1 MGGIRIKPVSFAPL
15 TDRSH
20 LLSYNVAIMAMSQSP
35 AVLSPSATDPE
46 TPDLWERER
55 STVLRGVS
63 VGALSAS
70 AETDASYSIRL
81 VRPFIRILR
90 GSTVVPESILDELDR
105 LDQDHRLP
113 AAIVHQMLE
122 AMVSA
127 TGDPDIGLKGARA
140 RSPGDGGVLE
150 YAVSSASTAGD
161 AIAAAGRYASLMTD
175 ALELRLEL
183 VGTDAVVRL
192 DNRVTLPRAGM
203 DFQVGAIYRAFS
215 CIWATGAAASLR
227 VYLSYEA
234 PADTSEYARTFGSA
248 PVEFDAPFSGFKFD
262 AAWLSAKL
270 ASAESTLHDVILRH
284 AEKMLAELPRA
295 RKLTERVR
303 SAILNE
309 LAGGNPSVAHVA
321 PRLHMSARTLERR
334 LEREGTT
341 FSELLDDMRKG
352 LALRYVGSQDLAFT
366 EVAFL
371 LGFSQVSS
379 FHRAF
384 KRWTNETPLNYRRAR
399 AGMRPSSPP
408 PA

>member
-1 MGGIRIKPVSFAPL
+1 M
-15 TDRSH
+15 
-20 LLSYNVAIMAMSQSP
+20 
-35 AVLSPSATDPE
+35 
-46 TPDLWERER
+46 
-55 STVLRGVS
+55 LRGVS
-63 VGALSAS
+63 VGALSAG

-90 GSTVVPESILDELDR
+90 GSTVVPDSILDELDR

-113 AAIVHQMLE
+113 AAIIHKMLE
-122 AMVSA
+122 AMVSM

-161 AIAAAGRYASLMTD
+161 AIAAAARYASLMTD
-175 ALELRLEL
+175 ALEMRLE
-183 VGTDAVVRL
+183 VVEKDAFVRL
-192 DNRVTLPRAGM
+192 DNRVILPRAGM
-203 DFQVGAIYRAFS
+203 DFQIGAIYRAFS
-215 CIWATGAAASLR
+215 CIWAAGAGPSLR
-227 VYLSYEA
+227 IFLSYDA
-234 PADTSEYARTFGSA
+234 PEDTSEYTRTFGGT
-248 PVEFDAPFSGFKFD
+248 PVEFGAPFTGFKFD
-262 AAWLSAKL
+262 AVWLSAKL

-399 AGMRPSSPP
+399 AGMRSSSPP
-408 PA
+408 PG

>member
-1 MGGIRIKPVSFAPL
+1 L
-15 TDRSH
+15 
-20 LLSYNVAIMAMSQSP
+20 
-35 AVLSPSATDPE
+35 E
-46 TPDLWERER
+46 LWQKER

-63 VGALSAS
+63 VGALGAH
-70 AETDASYSIRL
+70 ADTEASYSIRL

-90 GSTVVPESILDELDR
+90 GSTVVPEAVLDELDA

-113 AAIVHQMLE
+113 AAIIHQMLE
-122 AMVSA
+122 AMVAA

-161 AIAAAGRYASLMTD
+161 AIAAAARYAGLMTD
-175 ALELRLEL
+175 ALEMRLE
-183 VGTDAVVRL
+183 VVENDAIVRL
-192 DNRVTLPRAGM
+192 DNRVVLPRAGM
-203 DFQVGAIYRAFS
+203 DFQVGAIHRAFT
-215 CIWATGAAASLR
+215 CIWAAGAGPSLQ
-227 VYLSYEA
+227 VFFAYEA
-234 PADTSEYARTFGSA
+234 PEDTSEYARTFGSA
-248 PVEFDAPFSGFKFD
+248 PVHFGAPFSGFKFD
-262 AAWLSAKL
+262 AVWLSSKL
-270 ASAESTLHDVILRH
+270 ASAESALHDVILRH
-284 AEKMLAELPRA
+284 AEKALAELPRA
-295 RKLTERVR
+295 RKLAERVR
-303 SAILNE
+303 SAILSE

-384 KRWTNETPLNYRRAR
+384 KRWTNETPLAYRRAR
-399 AGMRPSSPP
+399 SGMRSSSPP
-408 PA
+408 PSA

>member
-1 MGGIRIKPVSFAPL
+1 MAVSQPL
-15 TDRSH
+15 
-20 LLSYNVAIMAMSQSP
+20 MP
-35 AVLSPSATDPE
+35 EPSAPTDAGGAE
-46 TPDLWERER
+46 ALWQRQR

-63 VGALSAS
+63 VGALGAN
-70 AETDASYSIRL
+70 ADTDASYSIRL
-81 VRPFIRILR
+81 VRPFLR
-90 GSTVVPESILDELDR
+90 LLKGSTIIPASILDELEG

-113 AAIVHQMLE
+113 AEIIHQMLD
-122 AMVSA
+122 AMVSI
-127 TGDPDIGLKGARA
+127 TGDSDIGLKGARM

-161 AIAAAGRYASLMTD
+161 AIAAAARYAGLMTD
-175 ALELRLEL
+175 ALEMRLEV
-183 VGTDAVVRL
+183 VGSDAFVRL
-192 DNRVTLPRAGM
+192 DNRVVLPKAGM
-203 DFQVGAIYRAFS
+203 DFQLGAIYRAFS
-215 CIWATGAAASLR
+215 CIWAAGAAPSLR
-227 VYLSYEA
+227 IFFTYPA
-234 PADTSEYARTFGSA
+234 PQDMSEYQAIFGST
-248 PVEFDAPFSGFKFD
+248 PVEFGAAFTGFKFD
-262 AAWLSAKL
+262 SVWLDAKL

-284 AEKMLAELPRA
+284 AEKALSELPRA

-341 FSELLDDMRKG
+341 FSALLDDMRKG
-352 LALRYVGSQDLAFT
+352 LALRYVGAQDLAFT
-366 EVAFL
+366 EIAFL

-399 AGMRPSSPP
+399 LGMRASTPP
-408 PA
+408 PP

>member
-1 MGGIRIKPVSFAPL
+1 MPESP
-15 TDRSH
+15 
-20 LLSYNVAIMAMSQSP
+20 MALQKSVPPQP
-35 AVLSPSATDPE
+35 GEART
-46 TPDLWERER
+46 LWEQER

-63 VGALSAS
+63 MGALGAS
-70 AETDASYSIRL
+70 ADTDASYSIRL
-81 VRPFIRILR
+81 VRPFLRLLR
-90 GSTVVPESILDELDR
+90 GTTFIPASILDELER

-113 AAIVHQMLE
+113 ASIIHKMLE

-150 YAVSSASTAGD
+150 YAISSASTAGD

-175 ALELRLEL
+175 ALELRLEV
-183 VGTDAVVRL
+183 VGPDAFVRL
-192 DNRVTLPRAGM
+192 DNRVILPRAGM
-203 DFQVGAIYRAFS
+203 DFQVGAIYHAFS
-215 CIWATGAAASLR
+215 CIWAAGAGTSLR
-227 VYLSYEA
+227 IFLSYPA
-234 PADTSEYARTFGSA
+234 PDDTSEYTRTFGTT
-248 PVEFDAPFSGFKFD
+248 PIEFGAPFSGFKFD
-262 AAWLSAKL
+262 AIWLSAKL

-284 AEKMLAELPRA
+284 AEKALSELPRA

-341 FSELLDDMRKG
+341 FSALLDDMRKG
-352 LALRYVGSQDLAFT
+352 LALRYVGGQDLAFT
-366 EVAFL
+366 EIAFL

-384 KRWTNETPLNYRRAR
+384 KRWTSETPLSYRRSR
-399 AGMRPSSPP
+399 LGIRGSTPP
-408 PA
+408 PAVNG

>member
-1 MGGIRIKPVSFAPL
+1 MPQGPQTTVTAGVSDQNA
-15 TDRSH
+15 
-20 LLSYNVAIMAMSQSP
+20 
-35 AVLSPSATDPE
+35 E
-46 TPDLWERER
+46 TLWEEQR

-63 VGALSAS
+63 LGGIGSDAN
-70 AETDASYSIRL
+70 AEASYSIRL
-81 VRPFIRILR
+81 VRPFVRLLR
-90 GSTVVPESILDELDR
+90 GTNIVPAPILEELDG

-113 AAIVHQMLE
+113 AAIVHQMLD
-122 AMVSA
+122 AVVSM
-127 TGDPDIGLKGARA
+127 TGDPDIGLKGAMA

-161 AIAAAGRYASLMTD
+161 AIAAAARYAALMTD
-175 ALELRLEL
+175 ALEMRLEV
-183 VGTDAVVRL
+183 VGKDAFVRL
-192 DNRVTLPRAGM
+192 DNRVHLPRAGM

-215 CIWATGAAASLR
+215 CIWATGAGPSLR
-227 VYLSYEA
+227 IFLSYPA
-234 PADTSEYARTFGSA
+234 PENTAQYGYTFGNT
-248 PVEFDAPFSGFKFD
+248 PVEFGAPFSGFKFD
-262 AAWLSAKL
+262 AVWLDAKL
-270 ASAESTLHDVILRH
+270 SSAESTLHDVILRH

-303 SAILNE
+303 SAILTE

-352 LALRYVGSQDLAFT
+352 LALRYVGAQDLAFT
-366 EVAFL
+366 EIAFL

-399 AGMRPSSPP
+399 VSSRGSVPP
-408 PA
+408 PAT

>member
-1 MGGIRIKPVSFAPL
+1 MPQA
-15 TDRSH
+15 
-20 LLSYNVAIMAMSQSP
+20 
-35 AVLSPSATDPE
+35 PE
-46 TPDLWERER
+46 TTAGGSDQTAEGLWEEQR

-63 VGALSAS
+63 LGGLGADAN
-70 AETDASYSIRL
+70 AEASYSIRL
-81 VRPFIRILR
+81 VRPFVRLLR
-90 GSTVVPESILDELDR
+90 GTNIVPAPILQELDG

-113 AAIVHQMLE
+113 AAIVHQMLD
-122 AMVSA
+122 AVVQM
-127 TGDPDIGLKGARA
+127 TGDPDIGLKGAMA

-161 AIAAAGRYASLMTD
+161 AIAAAARYAALMTD
-175 ALELRLEL
+175 ALEMRLQV
-183 VGTDAVVRL
+183 VGKDAFVRL
-192 DNRVTLPRAGM
+192 DNRVHLPRAGM

-215 CIWATGAAASLR
+215 CIWAAGAGPSLR
-227 VYLSYEA
+227 IFLSYPA
-234 PADTSEYARTFGSA
+234 PENTVQYGYTFGNT
-248 PVEFDAPFSGFKFD
+248 PIEFGAPFSGFKFD
-262 AAWLSAKL
+262 AVWLEAKL
-270 ASAESTLHDVILRH
+270 SSAESTLHDVILRH

-303 SAILNE
+303 SAILTE

-352 LALRYVGSQDLAFT
+352 LALRYVGAQDLAFT
-366 EVAFL
+366 EIAFL

-399 AGMRPSSPP
+399 VNSRGSVPP
-408 PA
+408 PAT